1 MAALPR
7 KINYCKCVSLCTFV
21 CHTDIIYI
29 VFLREGNQVEGR
41 GWEEGRG
48 KDGVREKRERA
59 FEEERQC
66 LQASKQKE
74 CHVIIPKIKMEI
86 NSGCL

>member
-1 MAALPR
+1 MR
-7 KINYCKCVSLCTFV
+7 EEGG
-21 CHTDIIYI
+21 
-29 VFLREGNQVEGR
+29 REGGVKTEQEREG
-41 GWEEGRG
+41 
-48 KDGVREKRERA
+48 A